1 VKISFKNVIN
11 NFEEIGAGFFLIVTT
26 VLVLMNVFLRYFFN
40 MGIIWSEEVATGC
53 FVWSVF
59 LGSAACYK
67 RKLHVGVDM
76 LLKKFSKKNQDIINF
91 VIYIILLVINGSL
104 TLISIQYLKVSARKP
119 TPVLGISSAFISS
132 SIFVGFLLMTI
143 YTVLFLISDIKSLY
157 KDKNGGVQC

>member
-1 VKISFKNVIN
+1 
-11 NFEEIGAGFFLIVTT
+11 
-26 VLVLMNVFLRYFFN
+26 
-40 MGIIWSEEVATGC
+40 
-53 FVWSVF
+53 
-59 LGSAACYK
+59 
-67 RKLHVGVDM
+67 
-76 LLKKFSKKNQDIINF
+76 
-91 VIYIILLVINGSL
+91 VINGSL

>member
-1 VKISFKNVIN
+1 MKVSFKTVIA
-11 NFEEIGAGFFLIVTT
+11 NFEEISSGIFLIVTT

-40 MGIIWSEEVATGC
+40 MGIIWSEEVVTGC

-76 LLKKFSKKNQDIINF
+76 VVKKFSSKIQHKINL
-91 VIYIILLVINGSL
+91 VVYLILLVINASI
-104 TLISIQYLKVSARKP
+104 TLIAIQYLKVSARKP

-132 SIFVGFLLMTI
+132 SILVGFFLMTI
-143 YTVLFLISDIKSLY
+143 YTIIFLVNDIKVIK
-157 KDKNGGVQC
+157 KDKKGGAQC